1 MSRDPCFYS
10 QSHKFILFM
19 TSWNLI
25 VEKNDIISSVFQILQ
40 KKFQRITFTNR
51 KVLKKLLLLKEEL
64 MNFLKLLKYKKMSN
78 KIKKK
83 IRKNQ
88 FKFCLSNLQ
97 RNYLNFKKLEYNL
110 EQKRK
115 VEYFLGMKW
124 VQVKQFKLLEQHILL
139 KKTGLYQ

>member
-1 MSRDPCFYS
+1 MSKDPCFYS

-51 KVLKKLLLLKEEL
+51 KALKNLLQLKKEL

-78 KIKKK
+78 KIKKN
-83 IRKNQ
+83 IIKNQ
-88 FKFCLSNLQ
+88 YKFCLSNLGT
-97 RNYLNFKKLEYNL
+97 NYLNFKKLEYNL

-115 VEYFLGMKW
+115 VEYFSGMKW
-124 VQVKQFKLLEQHILL
+124 AQVKQFKLWEQHILS
-139 KKTGLYQ
+139 KKIGLYQ